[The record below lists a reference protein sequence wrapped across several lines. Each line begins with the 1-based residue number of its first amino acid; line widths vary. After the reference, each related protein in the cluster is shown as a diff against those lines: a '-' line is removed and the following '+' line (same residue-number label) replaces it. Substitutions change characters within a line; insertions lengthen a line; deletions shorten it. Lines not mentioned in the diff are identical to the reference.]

1 MIESK
6 RRVYVVVGYEGVDDT
21 EYSYDLGEE
30 LSPVWSYFKEDAEAV
45 CQYLNRMVCDAP
57 SKNPL
62 VSHALPQSFRRLE
75 GVPDW
80 MEKEYESMFQELVD
94 WFNERFSNALFP
106 GTKVEIPPEAG
117 LYRKFQRYGVLIKSE
132 QSLHE
137 DYNRLHGET
146 GDWTI
151 LDGELIE
158 CPGEDPNEKGRVLKT
173 KNLLITEFQEK
184 TTRDQLRQ
192 AGELSQHRRM
202 IRELYQSI
210 NYLSMNYRDVVENG
224 EFFYDDESSL
234 IIDMANEL
242 RDYWLDRMIPFF
254 DESDSTSEEEPYGPY
269 GGSVPCRVAPM
280 YLIANRPE
288 RIPKDAND
296 EAPWDRFSVRI
307 NQEEYDS
314 LFTFDYTLAKR
325 YLDQIDPDRERF
337 CIVRTTS
344 AETIKWPR
352 FGVEYCGHELVES
365 DHGVRPTSDMR
376 KLGLTVNDVD
386 GFMDQI
392 KSIIPTCA
400 QFCYEY
406 ERLYSKE
413 KRYSESQIEKI
424 SYMMGDLLEVY
435 HEYLSNTD
443 AEVEEDIFNRLYSA
457 QGVVMESI
465 SMQEF
470 YEQLPKVYL
479 IESNRGCPSYPNSR
493 PFLWARKMPTDEE
506 IRDSLGRQLGIRN
519 SSEVTIKEITARE
532 LVWKFLREKDRFLK
546 PVDLEDLEFD
556 PEFT

>member
-21 EYSYDLGEE
+21 DYSYDLGEE
-30 LSPVWSYFKEDAEAV
+30 FSTVWSYFKEDAEAV
-45 CQYLNRMVCDAP
+45 CQYLNRMVDEDV
-57 SKNPL
+57 SKHPL
-62 VSHALPQSFRRLE
+62 ERHALPQSLRTLE
-75 GVPDW
+75 DVPDW
-80 MEKEYESMFQELVD
+80 VQKEYESKIQEIVD
-94 WFNERFSNALFP
+94 WFNRELVNWLDERYSNALFP
-106 GTKVEIPPEAG
+106 GTKVEIPPEAR

-137 DYNRLHGET
+137 DYNRLHGEAS
-146 GDWTI
+146 DWSI
-151 LDGELIE
+151 LDGELIG
-158 CPGEDPNEKGRVLKT
+158 CPGEDPNEKDRVLKT

-184 TTRDQLRQ
+184 TSWDQLHQ
-192 AGELSQHRRM
+192 AGELRQHRRM
-202 IRELYQSI
+202 IRELYQAI
-210 NYLSMNYRDVVENG
+210 NYLSMNYSDVVENG
-224 EFFYDDESSL
+224 ERFYDEESSQ
-234 IIDMANEL
+234 IINMANEL

-269 GGSVPCRVAPM
+269 GSVPCRVAPM

-288 RIPKDAND
+288 RIPEDAND
-296 EAPWDRFSVRI
+296 ESPWGRFSVQI

-314 LFTFDYTLAKR
+314 LFTYDYTLAKR

-352 FGVEYCGHELVES
+352 LGVEYCGHELVES
-365 DHGVRPTSDMR
+365 EHGVRPTSDLR
-376 KLGLTVNDVD
+376 KLGLTLNDVD
-386 GFMDQI
+386 VFMDHL

-406 ERLYSKE
+406 DRLYSKE

-424 SYMMGDLLEVY
+424 SYMMGDLLDVY

-443 AEVEEDIFNRLYSA
+443 AEVED
-457 QGVVMESI
+457 MESI

-479 IESNRGCPSYPNSR
+479 IESNRSCPSYPNSR

-519 SSEVTIKEITARE
+519 SSEVTIKEITTRE
-532 LVWKFLREKDRFLK
+532 LLWKFLREKDRFLK
-546 PVDLEDLEFD
+546 PLDLADLEFD

>member
-21 EYSYDLGEE
+21 DYSYDLGEE
-30 LSPVWSYFKEDAEAV
+30 FSPVWSYFKEDAEAV
-45 CQYLNRMVCDAP
+45 CQYLNRMVDEDV
-57 SKNPL
+57 SKHPL
-62 VSHALPQSFRRLE
+62 ERHALPQSFRRLE

-80 MEKEYESMFQELVD
+80 MQKEYESMFQELVD
-94 WFNERFSNALFP
+94 WFDERFSNALFP

-132 QSLHE
+132 QSLHA
-137 DYNRLHGET
+137 DYNRLHGEAS
-146 GDWTI
+146 DWSI
-151 LDGELIE
+151 LDGELIL
-158 CPGEDPNEKGRVLKT
+158 CPGEDPNEKDRVLKT

-184 TTRDQLRQ
+184 TTRDQLDQ
-192 AGELSQHRRM
+192 AGDLRQHRRM
-202 IRELYQSI
+202 IRELYQAI
-210 NYLSMNYRDVVENG
+210 NYLSMDYKDVVEN
-224 EFFYDDESSL
+224 EERFYDVYAAESSQ
-234 IIDMANEL
+234 IINMANEL

-254 DESDSTSEEEPYGPY
+254 DESDSASEEEPYGPY
-269 GGSVPCRVAPM
+269 GSVPCRVAPM
-280 YLIANRPE
+280 YLIVNRPE
-288 RIPKDAND
+288 RIPEDATD
-296 EAPWDRFSVRI
+296 EAAWDPFAVQI

-352 FGVEYCGHELVES
+352 LGVEYCGHELVES
-365 DHGVRPTSDMR
+365 EHGVRPTPDMR
-376 KLGLTVNDVD
+376 KLGLTLNDVD
-386 GFMDQI
+386 VFMDQL

-406 ERLYSKE
+406 DRLYSKE
-413 KRYSESQIEKI
+413 RRYSESQIEKI
-424 SYMMGDLLEVY
+424 SYMMGDLLDVY

-443 AEVEEDIFNRLYSA
+443 AEVED
-457 QGVVMESI
+457 MESI
-465 SMQEF
+465 SMQEC

-479 IESNRGCPSYPNSR
+479 IESDRGCPSYPKSR
-493 PFLWARKMPTDEE
+493 PFLWTRKMPTDED
-506 IRDSLGRQLGIRN
+506 IRDSLRSQLGIRN
-519 SSEVTIKEITARE
+519 SSEVTIKEITTRE
-532 LVWKFLREKDRFLK
+532 LLWKFLREKDRFLK
-546 PVDLEDLEFD
+546 PLDLEDLEFD

>member
-21 EYSYDLGEE
+21 DYSYDLGEE
-30 LSPVWSYFKEDAEAV
+30 FSPVWSYFKEDAEAV
-45 CQYLNRMVCDAP
+45 CQYLNRMVDEDV

-80 MEKEYESMFQELVD
+80 MQKEYESMFQELVD

-137 DYNRLHGET
+137 DYNRLHGEAS
-146 GDWTI
+146 DWSI
-151 LDGELIE
+151 LDGELIVF
-158 CPGEDPNEKGRVLKT
+158 PGEDPNEKDGVLKT

-184 TTRDQLRQ
+184 TTRDQLHQ
-192 AGELSQHRRM
+192 EDELRQHRRM
-202 IRELYQSI
+202 IRELYQAI
-210 NYLSMNYRDVVENG
+210 NYLSMNYSDVVEN
-224 EFFYDDESSL
+224 EERLHDVYAEESSQ
-234 IIDMANEL
+234 IINMANEL

-269 GGSVPCRVAPM
+269 GSVPCRVAPM

-288 RIPKDAND
+288 RIPEDAND
-296 EAPWDRFSVRI
+296 KSPWDRFSVRI

-314 LFTFDYTLAKR
+314 LFTYDYTLAKR

-352 FGVEYCGHELVES
+352 LGVEYCGHELVES
-365 DHGVRPTSDMR
+365 EHGVRPTSDMR
-376 KLGLTVNDVD
+376 KLGLTLNDVD
-386 GFMDQI
+386 VFMDQLT
-392 KSIIPTCA
+392 SIIPTCA

-406 ERLYSKE
+406 ERLYSGE
-413 KRYSESQIEKI
+413 RRYSESQIEKI
-424 SYMMGDLLEVY
+424 SYMMGDLLDVY

-443 AEVEEDIFNRLYSA
+443 AEVED
-457 QGVVMESI
+457 MESI

-479 IESNRGCPSYPNSR
+479 IESDRGCPSYPNSR
-493 PFLWARKMPTDEE
+493 PFLWARKMPTNEE
-506 IRDSLGRQLGIRN
+506 IRDSLRSQLGIRD
-519 SSEVTIKEITARE
+519 SSEVTIKEITTRE
-532 LVWKFLREKDRFLK
+532 LLWKFLREKDRFLK
-546 PVDLEDLEFD
+546 PLDLADLEFD

>member
-6 RRVYVVVGYEGVDDT
+6 RRVYVVVGYEGADDAD
-21 EYSYDLGEE
+21 YSYDLGEE
-30 LSPVWSYFKEDAEAV
+30 FSPVWSYFKEDAEAV
-45 CQYLNRMVCDAP
+45 CQYLNRMVCDTA

-80 MEKEYESMFQELVD
+80 MQKEYESMFQEIVN

-137 DYNRLHGET
+137 DYNRLHGEA
-146 GDWTI
+146 GDWSI
-151 LDGELIE
+151 LDGELIV

-173 KNLLITEFQEK
+173 KNLLITEFQKK
-184 TTRDQLRQ
+184 TARDQLDQ
-192 AGELSQHRRM
+192 TDELRQHRRM
-202 IRELYQSI
+202 IRELYQAI
-210 NYLSMNYRDVVENG
+210 NYLSMNYTDVVENG
-224 EFFYDDESSL
+224 ERFYDEESSQ

-254 DESDSTSEEEPYGPY
+254 DESDSASEEEPYGPY
-269 GGSVPCRVAPM
+269 GGVPCRVAPM

-288 RIPKDAND
+288 RIPEDAND
-296 EAPWDRFSVRI
+296 ESPWGRFSVRI

-314 LFTFDYTLAKR
+314 LFTYDYTLAKR

-352 FGVEYCGHELVES
+352 LGVEYCGHELVES
-365 DHGVRPTSDMR
+365 EHGVRPTPDMR
-376 KLGLTVNDVD
+376 KLGLTLNDVD
-386 GFMDQI
+386 VFMDQL

-424 SYMMGDLLEVY
+424 SYMMGDLLDVY

-443 AEVEEDIFNRLYSA
+443 AEVED
-457 QGVVMESI
+457 MESI

-470 YEQLPKVYL
+470 YDQLPKVYL
-479 IESNRGCPSYPNSR
+479 IESDRGCPSYPKSR
-493 PFLWARKMPTDEE
+493 PFLWARKMPTNEE
-506 IRDSLGRQLGIRN
+506 IRDSLRSQLGIRN
-519 SSEVTIKEITARE
+519 SSEVTIKEITTRE
-532 LVWKFLREKDRFLK
+532 LLWKFLREKDRFVK
-546 PVDLEDLEFD
+546 PLDLADLEFD

>member
-21 EYSYDLGEE
+21 DYSYDLGEE

-45 CQYLNRMVCDAP
+45 CHYLNRMVNEDELKHSLQINVLPESLRTLEDAP
-57 SKNPL
+57 
-62 VSHALPQSFRRLE
+62 
-75 GVPDW
+75 DW
-80 MEKEYESMFQELVD
+80 LQKEYESKIQELIE
-94 WFNERFSNALFP
+94 WFDEGVRNALFP
-106 GTKVEIPPEAG
+106 RTKKEIPPEAG
-117 LYRKFQRYGVLIKSE
+117 IYRKFQRYGVLIKSE

-146 GDWTI
+146 RDWSI

-158 CPGEDPNEKGRVLKT
+158 CPGENPNEKGRVLKT
-173 KNLLITEFQEK
+173 RNLLITEFQEK
-184 TTRDQLRQ
+184 TTRDQLHQ
-192 AGELSQHRRM
+192 AGGLSQHRKM
-202 IRELYQSI
+202 ILELYRAI

-224 EFFYDDESSL
+224 ELFYDDESTL

-269 GGSVPCRVAPM
+269 GSVPCRVAPM

-288 RIPKDAND
+288 RIPEDAND
-296 EAPWDRFSVRI
+296 EAPWDRFSVQI

-325 YLDQIDPDRERF
+325 YLDQIDPHRERF

-352 FGVEYCGHELVES
+352 FGVEHCGHELVES

-413 KRYSESQIEKI
+413 NRYSEAQIEKI
-424 SYMMGDLLEVY
+424 SYMMGDLLDVY

-443 AEVEEDIFNRLYSA
+443 AEVED
-457 QGVVMESI
+457 MESI
-465 SMQEF
+465 SMSEF

-479 IESNRGCPSYPNSR
+479 IESDRGCPSYPNAR

-519 SSEVTIKEITARE
+519 SSEVTIKKITPRE
-532 LVWKFLREKDRFLK
+532 LLWKFLREKDRFLK
-546 PVDLEDLEFD
+546 PLDLTDLEFD

>member
-21 EYSYDLGEE
+21 DYSYDLGEE

-45 CQYLNRMVCDAP
+45 CHYLNRMVNEDELKNSLQINVLPESLRTLEDAP
-57 SKNPL
+57 
-62 VSHALPQSFRRLE
+62 
-75 GVPDW
+75 DW
-80 MEKEYESMFQELVD
+80 LQKEYESKIQELIE
-94 WFNERFSNALFP
+94 WFDEGVRNALFP
-106 GTKVEIPPEAG
+106 GTKKEIPPEAG

-146 GDWTI
+146 GDWSI

-158 CPGEDPNEKGRVLKT
+158 CPGEDPNEKSRVLKT

-184 TTRDQLRQ
+184 TTRDQLHQ

-202 IRELYQSI
+202 IRELYQAI

-224 EFFYDDESSL
+224 ELFYDDESTL

-269 GGSVPCRVAPM
+269 GSVPCRVAPM

-288 RIPKDAND
+288 RIPEDAND
-296 EAPWDRFSVRI
+296 EAPWDRFSVQI

-325 YLDQIDPDRERF
+325 YLDQIDPHRERF

-352 FGVEYCGHELVES
+352 FGVEHCGHELVES

-386 GFMDQI
+386 EFMDQL

-413 KRYSESQIEKI
+413 NLYSEAQIQKI

-443 AEVEEDIFNRLYSA
+443 AEVED
-457 QGVVMESI
+457 MESI
-465 SMQEF
+465 SIQEF

-479 IESNRGCPSYPNSR
+479 IESDRGCPSYPNSR
-493 PFLWARKMPTDEE
+493 PFLWARKIPTDEE
-506 IRDSLGRQLGIRN
+506 IRDSLGRKLGIRN

-546 PVDLEDLEFD
+546 PVDLVDLEFD

>member
-1 MIESK
+1 M
-6 RRVYVVVGYEGVDDT
+6 VD
-21 EYSYDLGEE
+21 
-30 LSPVWSYFKEDAEAV
+30 EDV
-45 CQYLNRMVCDAP
+45 

-80 MEKEYESMFQELVD
+80 MQKEYESMFQEIVD

-137 DYNRLHGET
+137 DYNRLHGEAS
-146 GDWTI
+146 DWSI
-151 LDGELIE
+151 LDGELIVF
-158 CPGEDPNEKGRVLKT
+158 PGEDPNEKDGVLKT

-184 TTRDQLRQ
+184 TTRDQLHQ
-192 AGELSQHRRM
+192 EDELRQHRRM
-202 IRELYQSI
+202 IRELYQAI
-210 NYLSMNYRDVVENG
+210 NYLSMNYSDVVEN
-224 EFFYDDESSL
+224 EERLHDVYAEESSQ
-234 IIDMANEL
+234 IINMANEL

-269 GGSVPCRVAPM
+269 GSVPCRVAPM

-288 RIPKDAND
+288 RIPEDAND
-296 EAPWDRFSVRI
+296 KSPWDRFSVRI

-314 LFTFDYTLAKR
+314 LFTYDYTLAKR

-352 FGVEYCGHELVES
+352 LGVEYCGHELVES
-365 DHGVRPTSDMR
+365 EHGVRPTSDMR
-376 KLGLTVNDVD
+376 KLGLTLNDVD
-386 GFMDQI
+386 VFMDQLT
-392 KSIIPTCA
+392 SIIPTCA

-406 ERLYSKE
+406 ERLYSGE
-413 KRYSESQIEKI
+413 RRYSESQIEKI
-424 SYMMGDLLEVY
+424 SYMMGDLLDVY

-443 AEVEEDIFNRLYSA
+443 AEVED
-457 QGVVMESI
+457 MESI

-479 IESNRGCPSYPNSR
+479 IESDRGCPSYPNSR
-493 PFLWARKMPTDEE
+493 PFLWARKMPTNEE
-506 IRDSLGRQLGIRN
+506 IRDSLRSQLGIRD
-519 SSEVTIKEITARE
+519 SSEVTIKEITTRE
-532 LVWKFLREKDRFLK
+532 LLWKFLREKDRFLK
-546 PVDLEDLEFD
+546 PLDLADLEFD

>member
-21 EYSYDLGEE
+21 DYSYDLGEE
-30 LSPVWSYFKEDAEAV
+30 FSPVWSYFKEDAEAV

-57 SKNPL
+57 SKHPL

-75 GVPDW
+75 NVPNW
-80 MEKEYESMFQELVD
+80 VQKEYESMFQELVD

-106 GTKVEIPPEAG
+106 GTKVEIPPEAR

-137 DYNRLHGET
+137 DYNRLHGEAS
-146 GDWTI
+146 DWSI
-151 LDGELIE
+151 LDGELIG
-158 CPGEDPNEKGRVLKT
+158 CPGEDPNEKDRVLKT

-184 TTRDQLRQ
+184 TTRDQLDQ
-192 AGELSQHRRM
+192 AGELRQHRRM
-202 IRELYQSI
+202 IRELYQAI
-210 NYLSMNYRDVVENG
+210 NYLSMNYSDVVEN
-224 EFFYDDESSL
+224 EERLHDVYAEESSQ
-234 IIDMANEL
+234 IINMANEL

-269 GGSVPCRVAPM
+269 GSVPCRVAPM

-288 RIPKDAND
+288 RIPEDAND
-296 EAPWDRFSVRI
+296 KSPWDRFSVRI

-314 LFTFDYTLAKR
+314 LFTYDYTLAKR

-352 FGVEYCGHELVES
+352 LGVEYCGHELVES
-365 DHGVRPTSDMR
+365 EHGVRPTSDMR
-376 KLGLTVNDVD
+376 KLGLTLNDVD
-386 GFMDQI
+386 VFMDQLT
-392 KSIIPTCA
+392 SIIPTCA

-406 ERLYSKE
+406 ERLYSGE
-413 KRYSESQIEKI
+413 RRYSESQIEKI
-424 SYMMGDLLEVY
+424 SYMMGDLLDVY

-443 AEVEEDIFNRLYSA
+443 AEVED
-457 QGVVMESI
+457 MESI

-479 IESNRGCPSYPNSR
+479 IESDRGCPSYPNSR
-493 PFLWARKMPTDEE
+493 PFLWARKMPTNEE
-506 IRDSLGRQLGIRN
+506 IRDSLRSQLGIRD
-519 SSEVTIKEITARE
+519 SSEVTIKEITTRE
-532 LVWKFLREKDRFLK
+532 LLWKFLREKDRFLK
-546 PVDLEDLEFD
+546 PLDLADLEFD

>member
-21 EYSYDLGEE
+21 DYSYDLGEE
-30 LSPVWSYFKEDAEAV
+30 FSPVWSYFKEDAEAV
-45 CQYLNRMVCDAP
+45 CQYLNRMVDEDV

-80 MEKEYESMFQELVD
+80 MQKEYESMFQELVD

-137 DYNRLHGET
+137 DYNRLHGEAS
-146 GDWTI
+146 DWSI
-151 LDGELIE
+151 LDGELIVF
-158 CPGEDPNEKGRVLKT
+158 PGEDPNEKDGVLKT

-184 TTRDQLRQ
+184 TTRDQLHQ
-192 AGELSQHRRM
+192 EDELRQHRRM
-202 IRELYQSI
+202 IRELYQAI
-210 NYLSMNYRDVVENG
+210 NYLSMNYSDVVENEERLHDVYAG
-224 EFFYDDESSL
+224 ESSQ
-234 IIDMANEL
+234 IINMANEL

-254 DESDSTSEEEPYGPY
+254 DESASTSEEEPYGPY
-269 GGSVPCRVAPM
+269 GSVPCRVAPM

-288 RIPKDAND
+288 RIPEDAND
-296 EAPWDRFSVRI
+296 KSPWDRFSVRI

-314 LFTFDYTLAKR
+314 LFTYDYTLAKR

-392 KSIIPTCA
+392 RSIIPTCA
-400 QFCYEY
+400 QFCYES

-424 SYMMGDLLEVY
+424 SYMMGDLLDVY

-443 AEVEEDIFNRLYSA
+443 AEVED
-457 QGVVMESI
+457 MESI

-479 IESNRGCPSYPNSR
+479 IESDRGCPSYPNSR
-493 PFLWARKMPTDEE
+493 PFLWARKMPTEEE

-519 SSEVTIKEITARE
+519 SSEVTIKEITPRE
-532 LVWKFLREKDRFLK
+532 LLWKFLREKDRFLK
-546 PVDLEDLEFD
+546 PVDLADLEFD

>member
-21 EYSYDLGEE
+21 DYSYDLGEE

-45 CQYLNRMVCDAP
+45 CQYLNRMVDEDA
-57 SKNPL
+57 SGHPL
-62 VSHALPQSFRRLE
+62 QLNALPQSLRTLE
-75 GVPDW
+75 DAPDW
-80 MEKEYESMFQELVD
+80 LQKEYESKIQELIE
-94 WFNERFSNALFP
+94 WFDEGVRNTLFP

-137 DYNRLHGET
+137 DYNRLHGEVI
-146 GDWTI
+146 DWTI

-202 IRELYQSI
+202 IRELYQAI
-210 NYLSMNYRDVVENG
+210 NYLSMSYRDVVENG
-224 EFFYDDESSL
+224 ELFYDDESTL

-269 GGSVPCRVAPM
+269 GSVPCRVAPM

-288 RIPKDAND
+288 RIPEDAND
-296 EAPWDRFSVRI
+296 EAPWDRFSVQI

-314 LFTFDYTLAKR
+314 LFTYDYTLAKR
-325 YLDQIDPDRERF
+325 YLNQIDPHRERF

-344 AETIKWPR
+344 TETIKWPR

-413 KRYSESQIEKI
+413 KRYSEAQIQKI

-443 AEVEEDIFNRLYSA
+443 AEVED
-457 QGVVMESI
+457 MESI
-465 SMQEF
+465 TMQEF

-479 IESNRGCPSYPNSR
+479 IESDRGCPSYPNAR

-506 IRDSLGRQLGIRN
+506 IRDSLGRKLGIRN

-546 PVDLEDLEFD
+546 PVDLVDLEFD

>member
-21 EYSYDLGEE
+21 DYSYDLGEE

-45 CQYLNRMVCDAP
+45 CQYLNRMVDEDA
-57 SKNPL
+57 SGHPL
-62 VSHALPQSFRRLE
+62 QLNALPQSLRTLE
-75 GVPDW
+75 DAPDW
-80 MEKEYESMFQELVD
+80 LQKEYESKIQELIE
-94 WFNERFSNALFP
+94 WFDEGVRNTLFP

-137 DYNRLHGET
+137 DYNRLHGEVI
-146 GDWTI
+146 DWTI

-202 IRELYQSI
+202 IRELYQAI

-224 EFFYDDESSL
+224 ELFYDDESTL

-269 GGSVPCRVAPM
+269 GSVPCRVAPM

-288 RIPKDAND
+288 RIPEDAND
-296 EAPWDRFSVRI
+296 EMPWDRFSVQI

-314 LFTFDYTLAKR
+314 LFTYDYTLAKR
-325 YLDQIDPDRERF
+325 YLDQIDPHRERF

-352 FGVEYCGHELVES
+352 FGVEHCGHELVES

-386 GFMDQI
+386 EFMDQL

-413 KRYSESQIEKI
+413 NRYSEAQIEKI
-424 SYMMGDLLEVY
+424 SYMMGDLLDVY

-443 AEVEEDIFNRLYSA
+443 AEVED
-457 QGVVMESI
+457 MESI
-465 SMQEF
+465 SMPEF

-479 IESNRGCPSYPNSR
+479 IESDRGCPSYPNAR

-546 PVDLEDLEFD
+546 PLDLANLEFD

>member
-21 EYSYDLGEE
+21 DYSYDLGEE
-30 LSPVWSYFKEDAEAV
+30 FSPVWSYFKEDAEAV
-45 CQYLNRMVCDAP
+45 CATLNRMVCDTA

-62 VSHALPQSFRRLE
+62 VSHALPQSLRTLE

-80 MEKEYESMFQELVD
+80 VQKEYESNIQELVD
-94 WFNERFSNALFP
+94 WFNRELVNWFNERFSNALFP
-106 GTKVEIPPEAG
+106 GTKVEIPPEAE

-137 DYNRLHGET
+137 DYNRLHGEAS
-146 GDWTI
+146 DWSI
-151 LDGELIE
+151 LDGELIV
-158 CPGEDPNEKGRVLKT
+158 CPGEYPNEKDRVLKT

-184 TTRDQLRQ
+184 TTRDQFQQ
-192 AGELSQHRRM
+192 AGELRQHRR
-202 IRELYQSI
+202 ILLELYQAI
-210 NYLSMNYRDVVENG
+210 NYLSMDYKDVVENG
-224 EFFYDDESSL
+224 ERFYDEESSQ
-234 IIDMANEL
+234 IINMANEL

-254 DESDSTSEEEPYGPY
+254 DESDSASEEEPYGPY
-269 GGSVPCRVAPM
+269 GSVPCRVAPM
-280 YLIANRPE
+280 YLIANLPE
-288 RIPKDAND
+288 RIPEDAND
-296 EAPWDRFSVRI
+296 ESPWGRFSVRI

-352 FGVEYCGHELVES
+352 LGVEYCGRELVES
-365 DHGVRPTSDMR
+365 EHGLRPTSDLR
-376 KLGLTVNDVD
+376 KLGLTLNDVD
-386 GFMDQI
+386 VFMDQLT
-392 KSIIPTCA
+392 SIIPTCA

-424 SYMMGDLLEVY
+424 SYMMGDLLDVY

-443 AEVEEDIFNRLYSA
+443 AEVED
-457 QGVVMESI
+457 MESI

-479 IESNRGCPSYPNSR
+479 IESDRGCPSYPKSR

-519 SSEVTIKEITARE
+519 SSEVTIKEITTRE
-532 LVWKFLREKDRFLK
+532 LLWKFLREKDRFLK
-546 PVDLEDLEFD
+546 PLDLEDLEFD

>member
-21 EYSYDLGEE
+21 DYSYDLGEE

-45 CQYLNRMVCDAP
+45 CQYLNRMVNEDELKNSLQINVLPESLRTLEDAP
-57 SKNPL
+57 
-62 VSHALPQSFRRLE
+62 
-75 GVPDW
+75 DW
-80 MEKEYESMFQELVD
+80 LQKEYESKIQELIE
-94 WFNERFSNALFP
+94 WFDEGLHNALFP
-106 GTKVEIPPEAG
+106 GTKAEIPPEAG

-146 GDWTI
+146 GDWSI

-158 CPGEDPNEKGRVLKT
+158 CPGENPNENGRVLKT
-173 KNLLITEFQEK
+173 RNLLITEFQEK
-184 TTRDQLRQ
+184 TTRDQLHQ
-192 AGELSQHRRM
+192 AGGLSQHRKM
-202 IRELYQSI
+202 ILELYRAI

-224 EFFYDDESSL
+224 ELFYDDESTL

-254 DESDSTSEEEPYGPY
+254 DESESTSEEEPYGPY
-269 GGSVPCRVAPM
+269 GSVPCRVAPM
-280 YLIANRPE
+280 YLIANRPQ
-288 RIPKDAND
+288 RIPEDAND
-296 EAPWDRFSVRI
+296 EAPWDRFSVQI

-325 YLDQIDPDRERF
+325 YLDQIDPHRERF

-352 FGVEYCGHELVES
+352 FGVEHCGHELVES

-386 GFMDQI
+386 EFMDHL

-413 KRYSESQIEKI
+413 NRYSEAQIEKI
-424 SYMMGDLLEVY
+424 SYMMGDLLDVY

-443 AEVEEDIFNRLYSA
+443 AEVED
-457 QGVVMESI
+457 MESI
-465 SMQEF
+465 SMSEF

-479 IESNRGCPSYPNSR
+479 IESDRGCPSYPNAR
-493 PFLWARKMPTDEE
+493 PFLWTRKMPTDEE

-519 SSEVTIKEITARE
+519 SSEVTIKEITPRE
-532 LVWKFLREKDRFLK
+532 LLWKFLREKDRFLK
-546 PVDLEDLEFD
+546 PLDLANLEFD
-556 PEFT
+556 PEFA

>member
-21 EYSYDLGEE
+21 DYSYDLGEE
-30 LSPVWSYFKEDAEAV
+30 FSPVWSYFKEDAEAV
-45 CQYLNRMVCDAP
+45 CQYLNRMVDEDV

-80 MEKEYESMFQELVD
+80 MQKEYESMFQELVD

-137 DYNRLHGET
+137 DYNRLHGEAS
-146 GDWTI
+146 DWSI
-151 LDGELIE
+151 LDGELIVF
-158 CPGEDPNEKGRVLKT
+158 PGEDPNEKDGVLKT

-184 TTRDQLRQ
+184 TTRDQLHQ
-192 AGELSQHRRM
+192 EDELRQHRRM
-202 IRELYQSI
+202 IRELYQAI
-210 NYLSMNYRDVVENG
+210 NYLSMNYSDVVEN
-224 EFFYDDESSL
+224 EERLHDVYAEESSQ
-234 IIDMANEL
+234 IINMANEL

-269 GGSVPCRVAPM
+269 GSVPCRVAPM

-288 RIPKDAND
+288 RIPEDAND
-296 EAPWDRFSVRI
+296 KSPWDRFSVRI

-314 LFTFDYTLAKR
+314 LFTYDYTLAKR

-392 KSIIPTCA
+392 RSIIPTCA
-400 QFCYEY
+400 QFCYES

-424 SYMMGDLLEVY
+424 SYMMGDLLDVY

-443 AEVEEDIFNRLYSA
+443 AEVED
-457 QGVVMESI
+457 MESI

-479 IESNRGCPSYPNSR
+479 IESDRGCPSYPNSR
-493 PFLWARKMPTDEE
+493 PFLWARKMPTEEE

-519 SSEVTIKEITARE
+519 SSEVTIKEITPRE
-532 LVWKFLREKDRFLK
+532 LLWKFLREKDRFLK
-546 PVDLEDLEFD
+546 PVDLADLEFD

>member
-1 MIESK
+1 MI
-6 RRVYVVVGYEGVDDT
+6 
-21 EYSYDLGEE
+21 
-30 LSPVWSYFKEDAEAV
+30 
-45 CQYLNRMVCDAP
+45 
-57 SKNPL
+57 
-62 VSHALPQSFRRLE
+62 LE
-75 GVPDW
+75 
-80 MEKEYESMFQELVD
+80 
-94 WFNERFSNALFP
+94 
-106 GTKVEIPPEAG
+106 
-117 LYRKFQRYGVLIKSE
+117 LYR
-132 QSLHE
+132 
-137 DYNRLHGET
+137 
-146 GDWTI
+146 
-151 LDGELIE
+151 
-158 CPGEDPNEKGRVLKT
+158 
-173 KNLLITEFQEK
+173 
-184 TTRDQLRQ
+184 
-192 AGELSQHRRM
+192 A
-202 IRELYQSI
+202 I

-224 EFFYDDESSL
+224 ELFYDDESTL

-269 GGSVPCRVAPM
+269 GSVPCRVAPM

-288 RIPKDAND
+288 RIPEDAND
-296 EAPWDRFSVRI
+296 EAPWDRFSVQI

-325 YLDQIDPDRERF
+325 YLDQIDPHRERF

-352 FGVEYCGHELVES
+352 FGVEHCGHELVES

-413 KRYSESQIEKI
+413 NRYSEAQIEKI
-424 SYMMGDLLEVY
+424 SYMMGDLLDVY

-443 AEVEEDIFNRLYSA
+443 AEVED
-457 QGVVMESI
+457 MESI
-465 SMQEF
+465 SMSEF

-479 IESNRGCPSYPNSR
+479 IESDRGCPSYPNAR

-519 SSEVTIKEITARE
+519 SSEVTIKEITPRE
-532 LVWKFLREKDRFLK
+532 LLWKFLREKDRFLK
-546 PVDLEDLEFD
+546 PLDLANLEFD

>member
-21 EYSYDLGEE
+21 DYSYDLGEE

-45 CQYLNRMVCDAP
+45 CQYLNRMVDEDA
-57 SKNPL
+57 SGHPL
-62 VSHALPQSFRRLE
+62 QLNALPQSLRMLE
-75 GVPDW
+75 NAPDW
-80 MEKEYESMFQELVD
+80 LQKEYESKIQELVA
-94 WFNERFSNALFP
+94 WFDERLYNALSS
-106 GTKVEIPPEAG
+106 KKKIEIPPEAG
-117 LYRKFQRYGVLIKSE
+117 LYRKFQRYRILIKSE

-146 GDWTI
+146 GDWSI

-158 CPGEDPNEKGRVLKT
+158 CPGEDPNEKSRVLKT

-184 TTRDQLRQ
+184 TTWDQLRQ

-202 IRELYQSI
+202 IRELYQAI

-224 EFFYDDESSL
+224 ELFYDDESSL

-269 GGSVPCRVAPM
+269 GSVPCRVAPM

-288 RIPKDAND
+288 RIPEDAND
-296 EAPWDRFSVRI
+296 EAPWDLFSVQI

-325 YLDQIDPDRERF
+325 YLDQIDPNRERF

-352 FGVEYCGHELVES
+352 FGVEHCGHELVES

-386 GFMDQI
+386 EFMDQL

-413 KRYSESQIEKI
+413 KRYSEAQIEKI

-443 AEVEEDIFNRLYSA
+443 AEVED
-457 QGVVMESI
+457 MESI
-465 SMQEF
+465 SMPEF

-479 IESNRGCPSYPNSR
+479 IESDRGCPSYPNAR

-519 SSEVTIKEITARE
+519 SSEVTIKEITPRE
-532 LVWKFLREKDRFLK
+532 LLWKFLREKDRFLK
-546 PVDLEDLEFD
+546 PLDLADLEFD

>member
-21 EYSYDLGEE
+21 DYSYDLGEE

-45 CQYLNRMVCDAP
+45 CQYLNRMVDEDASGHPLQLNALPESLRTLEDAP
-57 SKNPL
+57 
-62 VSHALPQSFRRLE
+62 
-75 GVPDW
+75 DW
-80 MEKEYESMFQELVD
+80 LQKEYESKIQELIE
-94 WFNERFSNALFP
+94 WFDEGLRNALFP
-106 GTKVEIPPEAG
+106 GTKKEIPPEAG

-146 GDWTI
+146 GDWSI

-158 CPGEDPNEKGRVLKT
+158 CPGENPNEKGRVLKT
-173 KNLLITEFQEK
+173 RNLLITEFQEK
-184 TTRDQLRQ
+184 TTRDQLHQ
-192 AGELSQHRRM
+192 AGGLSQHRKM
-202 IRELYQSI
+202 ILELYRAI

-224 EFFYDDESSL
+224 ELFYDDESTL

-254 DESDSTSEEEPYGPY
+254 DESESTSEEEPYGPY
-269 GGSVPCRVAPM
+269 GSVPCRVAPM

-288 RIPKDAND
+288 RIPEDAND
-296 EAPWDRFSVRI
+296 EAPWDRFSVQI

-314 LFTFDYTLAKR
+314 IFTFDYTLAKR
-325 YLDQIDPDRERF
+325 YLDQIDPNRERF

-352 FGVEYCGHELVES
+352 FGVEHCGHELVES

-386 GFMDQI
+386 EFMDQL

-413 KRYSESQIEKI
+413 NRYSEAQIEKI
-424 SYMMGDLLEVY
+424 SYMMGDLLDVY

-443 AEVEEDIFNRLYSA
+443 AEVVD
-457 QGVVMESI
+457 MESI
-465 SMQEF
+465 SMPEF

-479 IESNRGCPSYPNSR
+479 IESDRGCPSYPNAR

-519 SSEVTIKEITARE
+519 SSEVTIKEITPRE
-532 LVWKFLREKDRFLK
+532 LLWKFLREKDRFLK
-546 PVDLEDLEFD
+546 PLDLANLEFD
-556 PEFT
+556 PEFA